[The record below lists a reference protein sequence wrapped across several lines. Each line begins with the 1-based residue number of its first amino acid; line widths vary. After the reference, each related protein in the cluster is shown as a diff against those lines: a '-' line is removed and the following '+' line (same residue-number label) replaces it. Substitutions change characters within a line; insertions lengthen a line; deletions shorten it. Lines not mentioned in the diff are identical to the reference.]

1 MPRRIGLVALVLALV
16 AGATVALGPARAADP
31 APEVRETGYVATR
44 DGTQLHYTVVR
55 PAGPGPFPTLLT
67 YDGYDAG
74 FNPDP
79 GYIAEYVPDGYA
91 FIGVSLRG
99 SGCSGGVWDFFQP
112 KEATDGYDVIE
123 WIAQQPWSNGRV
135 AMIGKSYPGI
145 TQLFVGA
152 TRPPHL
158 VAIAPGHTFGDIYR
172 DIAYPGGILNYGF
185 NVLWSFVSQP
195 YSSDGALLQKTAAGD
210 QTCAANIANRP
221 QTKANTPFF
230 QSLQHQ
236 WDDGLIRERS
246 PGDMV
251 QRIAVPT
258 WTVAAWQ
265 DEQVGPREVDW
276 ISRMRAPVYGI
287 VSNGSHSIYRYPPA
301 LAELH
306 RFMDH
311 FVKGIDNGFDR
322 RPAHFQVWWETGR
335 DGERAPGFT
344 SWTDHWPVRS
354 RTRKL
359 LLDEGGA
366 LTAPAGKDAVQPG
379 GSDTFAYAG
388 PTGSGQPNA
397 AYGEPSL
404 PNHQLYGDMPRV
416 PGTFVDYTTAP
427 LARTQPVLGTASAD
441 LWISATAPDTDLQV
455 TLTEVRPDGQ
465 EMFVQQGW
473 LRASHRTLDP
483 ARSTPTRPYQTH
495 QQADQTFLVPGQPT
509 PVRVEIFPFGHVFRA
524 GSRIR
529 ITIEAPK
536 PLPDL
541 WAFAPLPVPSVT
553 TVLHDAAH
561 PSALV
566 FSEPSGNARPADVPP
581 LPACGTVS
589 HQPCRAAS

>member
-1 MPRRIGLVALVLALV
+1 MPRRIGLVALALALL
-16 AGATVALGPARAADP
+16 ASGTLALGPARAADEP
-31 APEVRETGYVATR
+31 APRVRETGYITVR
-44 DGTQLHYTVVR
+44 DGIQLHYTVVR

-74 FNPDP
+74 FDPDS
-79 GYIAEYVPDGYA
+79 GYIEEYVPDGYA

-172 DIAYPGGILNYGF
+172 DIAYPGGIFNYGF

-195 YSSDGALLQKTAAGD
+195 YYSENALLQKTAAGD
-210 QTCAANIANRP
+210 QVCAANIANRP
-221 QTKANTPFF
+221 QSKANTPFI
-230 QSLQHQ
+230 QSIQHQ
-236 WDDGLIRERS
+236 WDDSLIRERS

-251 QRIAVPT
+251 QRINVPT

-265 DEQVGPREVDW
+265 DEQVGAREVDW

-287 VSNGSHSIYRYPPA
+287 VSNGSHSVYRYPPA

-311 FVKGIDNGFDR
+311 FVKGADNGFEDR
-322 RPAHFQVWWETGR
+322 PGRFQVWWETNGS
-335 DGERAPGFT
+335 RAPSFT
-344 SWTDHWPVRS
+344 SWTDTWPVRS
-354 RTRKL
+354 RTRRL
-359 LLDEGGA
+359 VLDEGGA
-366 LTAPAGKDAVQPG
+366 LTPPRSKREVQPG
-379 GSDTFAYAG
+379 GSDSFVYAG
-388 PTGSGQPNA
+388 PTGTGQPNA
-397 AYGEPSL
+397 AYGEARL
-404 PNHQLYGDMPRV
+404 PDHQFFAEIPRP
-416 PGTFVDYTTAP
+416 PGSYVDYTTAP
-427 LARTQPVLGTASAD
+427 LTRDQPMLGTASVD
-441 LWISATAPDTDLQV
+441 LWISSTAPDTDLQV

-465 EMFVQQGW
+465 ETFVQQGW
-473 LRASHRTLDP
+473 LRASHRKLDP
-483 ARSTPTRPYQTH
+483 RRSTATRPYQTH
-495 QQADQTFLVPGQPT
+495 QQADQEYLVPGQAT
-509 PVRVEIFPFGHVFRA
+509 PVRIEVFPFGHVFRA
-524 GSRIR
+524 GSSIR
-529 ITIEAPK
+529 LTIEAPK

-541 WAFAPLPVPSVT
+541 WAFAALPLPGVT
-553 TVLHDAAH
+553 TILHDALH
-561 PSALV
+561 PSAFV
-566 FSEPSGNARPADVPP
+566 FSEPNGDARPTNIPP
-581 LPACGTVS
+581 LPACNTLV
-589 HQPCRAAS
+589 HQPCRTAA

>member
-16 AGATVALGPARAADP
+16 ASATIALGPARAAD
-31 APEVRETGYVATR
+31 EQVRETGYLTTR

-112 KEATDGYDVIE
+112 VEATDGYDAIE
-123 WIAQQPWSNGRV
+123 WIAQQPWSNQRV

-172 DIAYPGGILNYGF
+172 DIAFPGGILNYGF
-185 NVLWSFVSQP
+185 NALWSFASQP

-210 QTCAANIANRP
+210 PVCAANIANRP

-236 WDDGLIRERS
+236 WDDSLIRERS
-246 PGDMV
+246 PGDLV
-251 QRIAVPT
+251 QNIAVPT

-265 DEQVGPREVDW
+265 DEQVGPRSVDW
-276 ISRMRAPVYGI
+276 IGRMKAPVYGI
-287 VSNGSHSIYRYPPA
+287 VSNGDHSMYRTKPA

-306 RFMDH
+306 RFMDY
-311 FVKGIDNGFDR
+311 FVRGEDNGFDE
-322 RPAHFQVWWETGR
+322 RPGRFEVWWEAGR
-335 DGERAPGFT
+335 DGTRTPGFT
-344 SWTDHWPVRS
+344 SWTDTWPPPSTKTRTLVLDSNGRMRERRKGS
-354 RTRKL
+354 RML
-359 LLDEGGA
+359 LPNGTDNFVY
-366 LTAPAGKDAVQPG
+366 T
-379 GSDTFAYAG
+379 G
-388 PTGSGQPNA
+388 PTGAGQPNP
-397 AYGEPSL
+397 AYGGVGLPSQHL
-404 PNHQLYGDMPRV
+404 FGAQPRP
-416 PGTFVDYTTAP
+416 PGTWVDYTTAP
-427 LARTQPVLGTASAD
+427 LTSDMPVLGTASAD
-441 LWISATAPDTDLQV
+441 LWITSTAPDTDLQV
-455 TLTEVRPDGQ
+455 TLTELRPDGQ
-465 EMFVQQGW
+465 ETFVQQGW
-473 LRASHRTLDP
+473 LRASHRTIDP
-483 ARSTPTRPYQTH
+483 ARSTATRPFQTH
-495 QQADQTFLVPGQPT
+495 QQADQQFLVPGEPT
-509 PVRVEIFPFGHVFRA
+509 PVRIEVFPFGHVFRA

-529 ITIEAPK
+529 MTVEAPK

-541 WAFAPLPVPSVT
+541 WSFASLPVPSVT
-553 TVLHDAAH
+553 TILHDVAH

-566 FSEPSGNARPADVPP
+566 FAEALGAARPSSIPP
-581 LPACGTVS
+581 LPACGTLI
-589 HQPCRAAS
+589 HQPCRSPA

>member
-1 MPRRIGLVALVLALV
+1 MPRRIGLVALALALV
-16 AGATVALGPARAADP
+16 ASATVALGPARAADP
-31 APEVRETGYVATR
+31 QPSVRKTGYVATR

-67 YDGYDAG
+67 YDGYEAG
-74 FNPDP
+74 FNPDS
-79 GYIAEYVPDGYA
+79 GYIKEYVPDGYA

-112 KEATDGYDVIE
+112 AEATDGYDVIE
-123 WIAQQPWSNGRV
+123 WIATQPWSNGRV

-172 DIAYPGGILNYGF
+172 DIAYPGGIMNYGF
-185 NVLWSFVSQP
+185 NVLWSFISQP
-195 YSSDGALLQKTAAGD
+195 VLSDGALLQKTAAGD
-210 QTCAANIANRP
+210 QVCAANIANRP

-236 WDDGLIRERS
+236 WDDALIRERS
-246 PGDMV
+246 PGDLV
-251 QRIAVPT
+251 ERINVPT

-265 DEQVGPREVDW
+265 DEQVGPRGVDW

-287 VSNGSHSIYRYPPA
+287 VSNGDHSMYRSTPA
-301 LAELH
+301 LAQLH

-311 FVKGIDNGFDR
+311 FVKGEDNGFEER
-322 RPAHFQVWWETGR
+322 SGRFEVWWEAGR
-335 DGERAPGFT
+335 DGRRAPGFT
-344 SWTDHWPVRS
+344 SSIDTWPVQGRA
-354 RTRKL
+354 RRL
-359 LLDEGGA
+359 LLDGDGT
-366 LTAPAGKDAVQPG
+366 LTERRGRRGMKPS
-379 GSDTFAYAG
+379 GSDAFVYAG

-397 AYGEPSL
+397 EYGYPDL
-404 PNHQLYGDMPRV
+404 PDHQFFGEQPRP
-416 PGTFVDYTTAP
+416 PGTWVDYTTAP
-427 LARTQPVLGTASAD
+427 LKRDRAVLGTASAD
-441 LWISATAPDTDLQV
+441 LWITSTALDTDLQV

-465 EMFVQQGW
+465 ETFVQQGW
-473 LRASHRTLDP
+473 LRASHRTLDQ

-495 QQADQTFLVPGQPT
+495 QQADQQFLVPGAPT
-509 PVRVEIFPFGHVFRA
+509 KLRVEVFPFGHVFRA

-529 ITIEAPK
+529 MTIEAPK

-541 WAFAPLPVPSVT
+541 WAFAALPVPSVT

-566 FSEPSGNARPADVPP
+566 LNELIDDDRPSSIPP
-581 LPACGTVS
+581 LPACGTLI
-589 HQPCRAAS
+589 HQPCRSAA